1 MDFQTTFMDNATS
14 APSLAVS
21 AKAVWSSVAAPP
33 KVTSQITTPQ
43 KTTVGEAA
51 HLPKASDVTS
61 NANRL
66 VRTARLR

>member
-1 MDFQTTFMDNATS
+1 MDFQTTFIDNATS
-14 APSLAVS
+14 APSLSVS

-33 KVTSQITTPQ
+33 KVTPQITTPQ

-51 HLPKASDVTS
+51 HLPKASDVTA

-66 VRTARLR
+66 VRIARLR